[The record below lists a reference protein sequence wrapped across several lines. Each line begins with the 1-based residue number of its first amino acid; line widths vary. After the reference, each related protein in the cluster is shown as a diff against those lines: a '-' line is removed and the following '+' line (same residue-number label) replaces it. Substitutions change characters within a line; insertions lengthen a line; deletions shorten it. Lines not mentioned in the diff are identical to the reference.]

1 MMGVLSGICLL
12 PSPGTGISGLPF
24 ILPAK
29 VVWGDEPTNLKPRA
43 PLRFRSDLYLLKVA
57 REDFRLQHDQ
67 MARKAL
73 NDLLSSHP
81 RSILKGPA
89 LLLLA
94 RISAIETIQSKNR
107 DFRAPLKLFRQ
118 AEAVLPSGWDKGEVR
133 YRMGQYL
140 IRQRFGVEG
149 RGLLDQ
155 VVSRFPEG
163 PWVFRAKLLM
173 ADSLREEGHLVQAE
187 KILKEIGPQSP
198 LSSKRL
204 PRTKEETLRYD
215 YAMGHLLMDEGRPG
229 EAQGL
234 YIKALNLSSAYPYKH
249 PEVLILL
256 GRYAYSMEH
265 NRRAARLFRTLL
277 HLYPD
282 DGRTSEAEYY
292 MARIAGRMGPAS
304 HERARLRAV
313 IADNPGT
320 TGSHLAQLQLI
331 RMTFISGKNSPA
343 SLPEVRDK
351 AIDRLAQLES
361 EERNVR
367 IAGEAALL
375 RIRLLDME
383 GRSEEALRILS
394 RLEGDTDLSGSFGR
408 RLLAMEQR
416 ILLEKILSL
425 SHPLKASRTL
435 AFYRSYRYRLPSL
448 SSPGGGNL
456 ALLLARAQWKKGAPD
471 KAFEN
476 LDRALEN
483 IHDKKSRREASF
495 LRFDWLESSRGEKS
509 ALEWARINLSDRS
522 LSDGDRALW
531 FSRAIALTRK
541 SRQTSMER
549 TLLEQWLKSGVH
561 VEHTTR
567 LKARLGL
574 LDLAAGKEE
583 EGEKALVRVLPSL
596 RDRSGDKALLSDAL
610 FHLGQLSWSRGD
622 LTRGE
627 AYWKELLECC
637 PSDRRRPWV
646 LYQMGNM
653 ALGRGD
659 RTDALDFFK
668 RAEKASG
675 GKEIG
680 KVARLKIESMGLEN
694 NGGKQ

>member
-1 MMGVLSGICLL
+1 MGVLSGICLL
-12 PSPGTGISGLPF
+12 TNPETGTSGLPF
-24 ILPAK
+24 LLHAN
-29 VVWGDEPTNLKPRA
+29 VVWGDEPTNLKPRT
-43 PLRFRSDLYLLKVA
+43 PLRFRSDRYLLKVA

-67 MARKAL
+67 MAWKAL
-73 NDLLSSHP
+73 NELLSAHP

-94 RISAIETIQSKNR
+94 RISAKETIQTKNR

-118 AEAVLPSGWDKGEVR
+118 AEAVPPSGWDKGEVR

-163 PWVFRAKLLM
+163 PWVFRAKLQR
-173 ADSLREEGHLVQAE
+173 ADSLREEGHLGEAE

-198 LSSKRL
+198 LSPKRL
-204 PRTKEETLRYD
+204 PRTNEETLRYD
-215 YAMGHLLMDEGRPG
+215 YAMGNLLMDEGRPG
-229 EAQGL
+229 EAQDF
-234 YIKALNLSSAYPYKH
+234 YIKALNLSSTYPYRH
-249 PEVLILL
+249 PGVLILL

-282 DGRTSEAEYY
+282 DERTSDAEYY
-292 MARIAGRMGPAS
+292 MARISGRMGPAS

-320 TGSHLAQLQLI
+320 SGSHLAQLQLI
-331 RMTFISGKNSPA
+331 RMTFLSGKNSPA
-343 SLPEVRDK
+343 PLPEGRDR

-361 EERNVR
+361 GEKNVR

-375 RIRLLDME
+375 RIRLLDMA
-383 GRSEEALRILS
+383 GKSEEALRTLS
-394 RLEGDTDLSGSFGR
+394 RLEGDTDLSGSFGH
-408 RLLAMEQR
+408 RLLALEQR
-416 ILLEKILSL
+416 ILLEKISSL
-425 SHPLKASRTL
+425 SHPLKASRIL

-448 SSPGGGNL
+448 SSPGGGKL
-456 ALLLARAQWKKGAPD
+456 ALLLARAQWKKGTPD
-471 KAFEN
+471 KAFAN
-476 LDRALEN
+476 LNRALEN
-483 IHDKKSRREASF
+483 MHDKESRREASF
-495 LRFDWLESSRGEKS
+495 LRFDWLESSHREKS
-509 ALEWARINLSDRS
+509 ALDWARMNLSDAS
-522 LSDGDRALW
+522 LPAGDRTLW
-531 FSRAIALTRK
+531 FSRAFGLIRK
-541 SRQTSMER
+541 NRKTSMER
-549 TLLEQWLKSGVH
+549 SLLEEWFRSGVP
-561 VEHTTR
+561 VEHATR

-583 EGEKALVRVLPSL
+583 EGEEALVQALMVL
-596 RDRSGDKALLSDAL
+596 RDRSGEKDLLSDAL
-610 FHLGQLSWSRGD
+610 FHLGQLSWSRGE

-627 AYWKELLECC
+627 SYWKELLECC

-668 RAEKASG
+668 RAEKAAG

-680 KVARLKIESMGLEN
+680 KVARLKIESMGLEK